1 MCRIAKILTLLHLS
15 SFFKSILV
23 SKCIFIDTSILF
35 YVFGNKTR
43 RGNGNHWSQL
53 NERKNNCESVNELVV
68 EAFSWYKLTILVMVN
83 EVMLSI
89 GAIALSRV
97 NQKAMSIA
105 YNDRGC

>member
-1 MCRIAKILTLLHLS
+1 MSQNAYVLTLLYC
-15 SFFKSILV
+15 F
-23 SKCIFIDTSILF
+23 TSLEIKQD
-35 YVFGNKTR
+35 VKT
-43 RGNGNHWSQL
+43 GTIWSQL